1 MLPAVREKLSTNE
14 KASDVCKSI
23 LLRTVRKDA
32 PTGATKL
39 KSRCVQSFPKAPSVK
54 RKLPK
59 SVALLEMPMS
69 IWPLKLVATAA
80 KYWSL

>member
-1 MLPAVREKLSTNE
+1 MLAGVREKLSTNE

-39 KSRCVQSFPKAPSVK
+39 KLRCVQAFPKAESVK
-54 RKLPK
+54 RKVPK
-59 SVALLEMPMS
+59 SVALLEMPIS
-69 IWPLKLVATAA
+69 IWPLKLVTTAA
-80 KYWSL
+80 KYWRL